1 MDPSFHIKKGKKE
14 GKKKK
19 GMQERKK
26 NEGMIEKGYENQ
38 ANIKTLDRFV

>member
-14 GKKKK
+14 GKKK